1 MIDHQTLLDF
11 HLQRAANLRAA
22 MLLIE
27 LGAGVRVDA
36 GSVAAEPLHPCATG
50 QAPYQ

>member
-1 MIDHQTLLDF
+1 MIDHQTVLDF

-27 LGAGVRVDA
+27 LGAGIRVDA
-36 GSVAAEPLHPCATG
+36 PVES
-50 QAPYQ
+50 APDTCPTKDESC